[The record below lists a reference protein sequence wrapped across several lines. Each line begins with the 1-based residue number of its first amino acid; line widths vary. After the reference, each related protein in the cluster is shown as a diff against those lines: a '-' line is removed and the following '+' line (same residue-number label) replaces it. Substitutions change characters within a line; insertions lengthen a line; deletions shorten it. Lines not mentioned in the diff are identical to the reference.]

1 MAARRVSLLAQ
12 GCAVVYNRLYEI
24 CFVKENIYMN
34 VCERIAAFRTRME
47 QEGFAAVIVPTADSH
62 ASEYIAEHF
71 KTRQWLCGFTGSAG
85 TLVVGREEAAL
96 FTDGRYFIQAEKQ
109 LEGSGVTLMKMG
121 MAGVPEVEDYVLSLA
136 GEGERIGVDFGCV
149 SAMYVSRN
157 MAKFGRKGVKLHD
170 TGDWFKDLWQ
180 DRPAMP
186 DAKVFMLGMEQTGM
200 RVEDKLAAIRRVM
213 EEEGATLHVNNVLDD
228 IAWTLNVRGG
238 DVLNTPVVM
247 SYLLLTMEDAVWCV
261 EEDKVSPEIR
271 AALAD
276 AGVKIAPYDAV
287 LEELKDLPE
296 GTRVMYDG
304 DKLTARLAAAFLMTP
319 YVLHENPAMRM
330 KAIKNEVEL
339 NNLRNA
345 HIKDGAAVTRLMY
358 WLKKNAGKVP
368 MTELSVSEY
377 LYQLRARQAGFI
389 SPSFNTIC
397 AYRANAAMMHYSAT
411 EESHAV
417 IEPRDLLLIDSGG
430 QYMEGTTDITR
441 TFAMGEVTPEQ
452 KKHFTAVLVGMLS
465 LQNAKFLHGCTGITL
480 DILARGPMWD
490 MGIDYRCGTGHGV
503 GYLLGVH
510 EGPNSF
516 RWYKSPTRMENTVLD
531 AGMVTT
537 DEPGVYIEGS
547 HGIRTENELVC
558 VKLEENEYGQFM
570 GFETITYCPIDL
582 DAVEPELMTARQ
594 KKWLNDYHAMVREKL
609 MAHMEN
615 DDERAWLAHA
625 TRAI

>member
-1 MAARRVSLLAQ
+1 
-12 GCAVVYNRLYEI
+12 
-24 CFVKENIYMN
+24 MN
-34 VCERIAAFRTRME
+34 VCERIAAFRARME
-47 QEGFAAVIVPTADSH
+47 DEGFVAVVVPTADSH
-62 ASEYIAEHF
+62 ASEYIPEYF

-85 TLVVGREEAAL
+85 TLVVGRKEAAL

-109 LEGSGVTLMKMG
+109 LEGSGVKLMKMG
-121 MAGVPEVEDYVLSLA
+121 VAGVPEVEEYAASLVGENEVLGMDFGVISGAAKIGFAAFLRAPGSSLA
-136 GEGERIGVDFGCV
+136 
-149 SAMYVSRN
+149 
-157 MAKFGRKGVKLHD
+157 D
-170 TGDWFKDLWQ
+170 TGDLFADLWQ
-180 DRPAMP
+180 DRPPMP
-186 DAKVFMLGMEQTGM
+186 EGKVFMLSEAQTG
-200 RVEDKLAAIRRVM
+200 RSIESKLAAIR
-213 EEEGATLHVNNVLDD
+213 EEMMIQGADLHVCNVLDD
-228 IAWTLNVRGG
+228 IAWTLNVRGS
-238 DVLNTPVVM
+238 DVLNTPVVL
-247 SYLLLTMEDAVWCV
+247 SYLTVTRNDACWYV
-261 EEDKVSPEIR
+261 EESKVSDEIR
-271 AALAD
+271 ERLAS
-276 AGVKIAPYDAV
+276 AGVMIRPYNAI
-287 LEELKDLPE
+287 LGALRSYPKDR
-296 GTRVMYDG
+296 TVMYDYT
-304 DKLTARLAAAFLMTP
+304 KLTARLEAALLPAR
-319 YVLHENPAMRM
+319 VLNRENPVMRM
-330 KAIKNEVEL
+330 KAIKNDVEL

-345 HIKDGAAVTRLMY
+345 HIKDGAAVARLMY

-377 LYQLRARQAGFI
+377 LYQLRARQEGFI

-397 AYRANAAMMHYSAT
+397 AYRENAAMMHYSAT

-430 QYMEGTTDITR
+430 QYLEGTTDITR
-441 TFAMGEVTPEQ
+441 TFAMGEVTDEQ

-516 RWYKSPTRMENTVLD
+516 RWYKSPTRMENTVLE

-582 DAVEPELMTARQ
+582 DAVVPEQMSARQ
-594 KKWLNDYHAMVREKL
+594 RMWLNEYHAMVCDKL
-609 MAHMEN
+609 MPHMEN
-615 DDERAWLAHA
+615 EDERAWLAHA